1 MIDIDI
7 DADDTHRRLK
17 RLQDRLREDTHDRLD
32 VVGVFLEG
40 RMVHKIETGMNPPLK
55 AATIRRKGS
64 DVPLFD
70 TGELLSQITHET
82 NGNSVDVGVFGSRAP
97 IARHHEFG
105 APAAGIPERSFI
117 RSAFRESRRQIKKI
131 LAGK

>member
-1 MIDIDI
+1 MIHIST
-7 DADDTHRRLK
+7 DADDTHRKLK

-32 VVGVFLEG
+32 VAGVFLEG
-40 RMVHKIETGMNPPLK
+40 RMVQKIETGLKPPLK

-70 TGELLSQITHET
+70 TGELLSQISHET
-82 NGNSVDVGVFGSRAP
+82 NGDSVDVGVFGSRAK

-117 RSAFRESRRQIKKI
+117 RSAFRESQRQIRKI
-131 LAGK
+131 LSGK